1 MKGALYEKL
10 PGDVLSSEGLADSV
24 RATVD
29 KRKGQVLKNIT
40 EIRAVI
46 EDIRANF
53 LGAIVSG

>member
-1 MKGALYEKL
+1 M
-10 PGDVLSSEGLADSV
+10 PGHSAGLVLSSEGLADSV